1 MAALPMRLPMDS
13 ALKQRLLGA
22 AVLVALAIIFVPM
35 FLGNAPPKPD
45 SAIQNLDIPP
55 LPERK
60 FETRTLTVEPPAT
73 AAPVAPA
80 RPSDKLP
87 TVDTKAPPTFEAP
100 DADKPGADKG
110 AKVPAPAVA
119 PPKTPATDN
128 KPAVTETKPA
138 ADTKAPVAETPAVPG
153 GRFSINL
160 GIYADQAH
168 ANALIAKVTKLG
180 FVAYSESTEYQGKSA
195 QRVRVGPFADRAAA
209 ESARLKIKQAEPKA
223 PSSVTESAEA
233 QPAVD
238 APATAVAADRAG
250 GWAVQLGAFKSEAE
264 ANKLRDRVRTVSMAS
279 FVDRSGTGD
288 DTRWR
293 VRAGPYADRAGAES
307 ARATLKQKLQT
318 DGMIVTQP

>member
-1 MAALPMRLPMDS
+1 MDS
-13 ALKQRLLGA
+13 ALRQRLLGA

-60 FETRTLTVEPPAT
+60 FETRTLTVEPPAA
-73 AAPVAPA
+73 AAPVPA
-80 RPSDKLP
+80 RSSDKLP

-100 DADKPGADKG
+100 DADKPGPEKPAADKG
-110 AKVPAPAVA
+110 AKSPPPAATPPKAPAA
-119 PPKTPATDN
+119 DKPAT
-128 KPAVTETKPA
+128 TETKPA
-138 ADTKAPVAETPAVPG
+138 SAEARPSVADTAAVRG

-180 FVAYSESTEYQGKSA
+180 FVAYGEPTEYQGKSA

-209 ESARLKIKQAEPKA
+209 ESARLKIKQVEPKV

-233 QPAVD
+233 QPAAD

-288 DTRWR
+288 DTLWR

>member
-1 MAALPMRLPMDS
+1 MAPLPMRLPMDS
-13 ALKQRLLGA
+13 ALRQRLLGA

-60 FETRTLTVEPPAT
+60 FETRTLTVEPPASAA
-73 AAPVAPA
+73 AAPAA

-100 DADKPGADKG
+100 EADKG
-110 AKVPAPAVA
+110 VKTAGPAATPPKTAATDSKPVATEIKPAPADA
-119 PPKTPATDN
+119 
-128 KPAVTETKPA
+128 KP
-138 ADTKAPVAETPAVPG
+138 PVAEAAAVPG
-153 GRFSINL
+153 GRFSVNL

-168 ANALIAKVTKLG
+168 ADALIAKVTKLG

-195 QRVRVGPFADRAAA
+195 QRVRVGPFADRASA
-209 ESARLKIKQAEPKA
+209 ESARLKIKQADPKV
-223 PSSVTESAEA
+223 PSSVAESAEA
-233 QPAVD
+233 QPAAD
-238 APATAVAADRAG
+238 APATAVAANRAG

-264 ANKLRDRVRTVSMAS
+264 ANKLRDRVRTVSIAS

-288 DTRWR
+288 EALWR

-307 ARATLKQKLQT
+307 ARATLKQKLLT